1 VQLELLFKVS
11 PGLDEKNTSV
21 HFLTEYI
28 FRPLGGTT
36 SLEKLESLEDP
47 FLFVIELLRG

>member
-11 PGLDEKNTSV
+11 PGLDRENASV

-28 FRPLGGTT
+28 FRPLGGMT
-36 SLEKLESLEDP
+36 SLEKLESPEDP
-47 FLFVIELLRG
+47 FLFVIELLWG